1 MSKPSE
7 PSKPLRILQVTCGL
21 IHLAD
26 QPQCLLAARRSS
38 NMPEAGFWEFPG
50 GKLEPNESPENC
62 LMRELEEELGINVS
76 VNQALT
82 PVSQN
87 QPTRILQ
94 LLPFICTLQQ
104 GSPEAREHDQLLW
117 AGPAELL
124 TLNWIPADL
133 VILKEWLQLL

>member
-7 PSKPLRILQVTCGL
+7 PSKPLRILRVTCGL
-21 IHLAD
+21 IHLPQ
-26 QPQCLLAARRSS
+26 QPLELLAARRSL

-50 GKLEPNESPENC
+50 GKLEPDESPENC
-62 LMRELEEELGINVS
+62 LMRELEEELGISVS
-76 VNQALT
+76 VERALT

-87 QPTRILQ
+87 QSTRILQ

-104 GSPEAREHDQLLW
+104 GRPEAREHEQLLW
-117 AGPAELL
+117 AGPADLL
-124 TLNWIPADL
+124 KLNWIPADL